1 MDLKIE
7 KEVPKEKFV
16 HVIIFKWLQE
26 GYSQSL
32 LTTFAKFLRSLRT
45 GLAFVRKNSKTFK
58 KLIFSLFIFAF
69 WPIVSTQTNKKK
81 LRKKNLLLFL
91 KISRKTI
98 VSVCNC
104 YKTTEITCYDGEVD
118 SKHMA
123 TTLI

>member
-1 MDLKIE
+1 ME

-16 HVIIFKWLQE
+16 KWLQE

-32 LTTFAKFLRSLRT
+32 LTTFAKFLRSLPI

-81 LRKKNLLLFL
+81 IEKKFVV
-91 KISRKTI
+91 IS
-98 VSVCNC
+98 
-104 YKTTEITCYDGEVD
+104 
-118 SKHMA
+118 
-123 TTLI
+123 